1 MSLFS
6 LFNISKSALFA
17 SQTALYIT
25 NHNIANVNTP
35 GFSRQEA
42 ILEIASP
49 VAMRGGFLGRGVIV
63 SGIKRYYDKFIQTQ
77 LLGQYQNFG
86 RSLSINHTLSQI
98 EQVFNEAG
106 NMGLS
111 APLLDFFN
119 AWNEVAGNPEG
130 VVERNVLLQKAQS
143 LVLTAKQMDRSITA
157 VMKNTNEA
165 IGEMVDRI
173 NSLASGIAKLNSE
186 IVQIEAGGLSE
197 SANDLRD
204 QRDVLLSELSNRIDF
219 SSYEDKNGAVNI
231 IVGMRNLVYGEKTN
245 TLSTRLNEDGYS
257 DLSLDGINI
266 TDNIKKG
273 EIGGLLAVRDDVKI
287 SSLDG
292 LRRLIASLIKEINSM
307 HRQGYGLDGSTG
319 NDFFNPPLLQL
330 STRDFSAGAAM
341 TATITDSS
349 QLTLDEYSIQ
359 FDAANKYSIYNKQ
372 TGALVTSGAY
382 VSGIPIIL
390 DVTFDGIKISIT
402 GTVTS
407 TDKFTV
413 SPLTDVIRN
422 FGVAITNQQQIAA
435 ASSSS
440 GLPGDNAKAL
450 EIAQLSENAITS
462 LRGATFTSFYAGL
475 VSSIGTMSRAA
486 SDSLSFDD
494 NLLSEIKNR
503 RESISGVSLEE
514 EAANLIKFQRSFEA
528 GARMIKVTDE
538 LLQTILNL

>member
-6 LFNISKSALFA
+6 LFDISKSALFA

-49 VAMRGGFLGRGVIV
+49 FAMRGGFLGRGVII

-106 NMGLS
+106 KMGLS

-143 LVLTAKQMDRSITA
+143 LVLTAKQMERSITA

-292 LRRLIASLIKEINSM
+292 LRRLIASLIKEINSI

-319 NDFFNPPLLQL
+319 NDFFNPLQL

-359 FDAANKYSIYNKQ
+359 FDVDASDYLVYNKQ
-372 TGALVTSGAY
+372 NGALVTSGAY
-382 VSGIPIIL
+382 VSGSPIS
-390 DVTFDGIKISIT
+390 FDGIEISIT

>member
-1 MSLFS
+1 
-6 LFNISKSALFA
+6 
-17 SQTALYIT
+17 
-25 NHNIANVNTP
+25 VNTP

-86 RSLSINHTLSQI
+86 RSSSINNTLSQI

-119 AWNEVAGNPEG
+119 AWNEVAGKPEG

-173 NSLASGIAKLNSE
+173 NSLASGIANLNSE
-186 IVQIEAGGLSE
+186 IVQIEAGSLSE

-204 QRDVLLSELSNRIDF
+204 QRDALLGELSNLIDF

-231 IVGMRNLVYGEKTN
+231 SVGMRNLVYGEKTN
-245 TLSTRLNEDGYS
+245 TLSARLNEDGYS

-307 HRQGYGLDGSTG
+307 HRQGYSLDGSTG
-319 NDFFNPPLLQL
+319 NDFFAPLQL
-330 STRDFSAGAAM
+330 TVRDSSPGA
-341 TATITDSS
+341 TLSATITDPA
-349 QLTLDEYSIQ
+349 QVTLDEYSVR
-359 FDAANKYSIYNKQ
+359 FDAANNYLIYNKQ

-382 VSGIPIIL
+382 VSGSPIS
-390 DVTFDGIKISIT
+390 FDGIEISIT
-402 GTVTS
+402 GPVTS

-440 GLPGDNAKAL
+440 GLPGDNAIAL
-450 EIAQLSENAITS
+450 KIAQLSENAITS

>member
-6 LFNISKSALFA
+6 LFDISKSALFA

-49 VAMRGGFLGRGVIV
+49 VAMRGGFLGKGVIV

-86 RSLSINHTLSQI
+86 RSSSINHTLSQI

-106 NMGLS
+106 KMGLS

-143 LVLTAKQMDRSITA
+143 LVLTAKQMERSITA

-292 LRRLIASLIKEINSM
+292 LRRLIASLIKEINSI

-319 NDFFNPPLLQL
+319 NDFFNPLQL

-359 FDAANKYSIYNKQ
+359 FDVDASDYLVYNKQ
-372 TGALVTSGAY
+372 NGALVTSGAY
-382 VSGIPIIL
+382 VSGSPIS
-390 DVTFDGIKISIT
+390 FDGIEISIT

>member
-143 LVLTAKQMDRSITA
+143 LVLTAKQMERSITA

-319 NDFFNPPLLQL
+319 NDFFNPLQL

-359 FDAANKYSIYNKQ
+359 FDVDASDYLVYNKQ
-372 TGALVTSGAY
+372 NGALVTSGAY
-382 VSGIPIIL
+382 VSGSLIS
-390 DVTFDGIKISIT
+390 FDGIEISIT

>member
-6 LFNISKSALFA
+6 LFDISKSALFA

-49 VAMRGGFLGRGVIV
+49 VAMRGGFLGKGVIV

-106 NMGLS
+106 KMGLS

-143 LVLTAKQMDRSITA
+143 LVLTAKQMERSITA

-319 NDFFNPPLLQL
+319 NDFFNPLQL

-359 FDAANKYSIYNKQ
+359 FDVDASDYLVYNKQ
-372 TGALVTSGAY
+372 NGALVTSGAY
-382 VSGIPIIL
+382 VSGSPIS
-390 DVTFDGIKISIT
+390 FDGIEISIT